1 MSVSDKHPS
10 PRSTARLGAVQALY
24 QSEISDEVKL
34 DDLIKEY
41 QSHRLG
47 QEIEG
52 DQYGA
57 ADEELFADILKGAT
71 ERRDEIDA
79 EMGKCLRDG
88 WPVERLERVLR
99 ATLRAAGYE
108 LLARPDVPT
117 NVIINE
123 YVEVTK
129 AFYDKAQIS
138 FVNGVLDK
146 MSKTIRS

>member
-1 MSVSDKHPS
+1 MSTSDKHPS

-24 QSEISDEVKL
+24 QIEISDEIKV
-34 DDLIKEY
+34 DALIQEY
-41 QSHRLG
+41 RKHRFG

-52 DQYGA
+52 DQYGE

-79 EMGKCLRDG
+79 EMSKCLRDG
-88 WPVERLERVLR
+88 WPIERLERVLR
-99 ATLRAAGYE
+99 ATIRAAGYE
-108 LLARPDVPT
+108 LIARPDVPT